1 MKVTIYQPK
10 DPYARFRVNEETKH
24 YFKPDYDN
32 VYEIE
37 LDDALL
43 EEKGYKGVCEYMFDL
58 TNRGVHPEGY
68 KGYSLSVG
76 DIVEI
81 ATTPDEHDCAGLYAY
96 ICDSFGWNNILLYD
110 EYFED

>member
-10 DPYARFRVNEETKH
+10 EPTFRVNEETKH
-24 YFKPDYDN
+24 YFKPDFNN

-37 LDDALL
+37 LDDELYKDKKYTDIC
-43 EEKGYKGVCEYMFDL
+43 EEMFAL
-58 TNRGVHPEGY
+58 TNCGPHPEGY
-68 KGYSLSVG
+68 KGHSLSVG

-81 ATTPDEHDCAGLYAY
+81 ATTPDEHGCGGLYSY
-96 ICDSFGWNNILLYD
+96 ICASFGWNNILLYD